1 MDAFKSLPECEGPKL
16 EPFPHDMGADHVEF
30 LSQLVMDSTHATIIK
45 IKIDDKFYALKLFY
59 GDRESIDVPNQEEYE
74 SGPKETM
81 SREVFDQ
88 HFLPFENECRAFGRL
103 KELGR
108 EYLAVKVHGYVAIQD
123 PEPISRKLRRLW
135 AKDERYSIYSEA
147 EIEAISFFD
156 PEHTPSMGIVKDWVD
171 KMEFD
176 HPFED
181 PEAGQTFYDWACL
194 GPSLPR
200 MLKDLHELHES
211 GIVVRDLSL
220 QQYVRGTLVDLSMAW
235 TIPHPY
241 GLGGGWKPRWTFQSL
256 AAKDL
261 YDFQTNVIDEWRI
274 VAKRPQEYPEPERI
288 PKACSLRAYD
298 TVDKTRNMRPRPDRQ
313 RPFLP
318 MVSYKE
324 DGLEMVQLPR
334 HDPGDFDPSRIKHQ
348 AGKKRKRID
357 ESERRLRGR
366 KRAKVARERKKPAG
380 AVQESACDSVNV

>member
-1 MDAFKSLPECEGPKL
+1 
-16 EPFPHDMGADHVEF
+16 
-30 LSQLVMDSTHATIIK
+30 
-45 IKIDDKFYALKLFY
+45 
-59 GDRESIDVPNQEEYE
+59 
-74 SGPKETM
+74 M

-147 EIEAISFFD
+147 EIEAMSFFD
-156 PEHTPSMGIVKDWVD
+156 PEHTP
-171 KMEFD
+171 
-176 HPFED
+176 
-181 PEAGQTFYDWACL
+181 
-194 GPSLPR
+194 R
-200 MLKDLHELHES
+200 
-211 GIVVRDLSL
+211 
-220 QQYVRGTLVDLSMAW
+220 
-235 TIPHPY
+235 
-241 GLGGGWKPRWTFQSL
+241 GGWKPRWTFQSL

-348 AGKKRKRID
+348 AGKKRRRID
-357 ESERRLRGR
+357 ESEKRLRGR
-366 KRAKVARERKKPAG
+366 KRAKVAREEKKPAAG

>member
-1 MDAFKSLPECEGPKL
+1 MTASKSLPECEGPKL

-30 LSQLVMDSTHATIIK
+30 LSQLVMDTTHATIIK

-74 SGPKETM
+74 SGPIETM

-135 AKDERYSIYSEA
+135 AKDE
-147 EIEAISFFD
+147 
-156 PEHTPSMGIVKDWVD
+156 SMGIVKDWVD

-241 GLGGGWKPRWTFQSL
+241 GPGGGWKPRWTFQSL

-288 PKACSLRAYD
+288 PKVCSLRAYD

-348 AGKKRKRID
+348 AGKKRRRID
-357 ESERRLRGR
+357 ESEKRLRGR
-366 KRAKVARERKKPAG
+366 KRAKVAREEKKPAAG